1 MGDRS
6 PSIAIRFSLR
16 KDLLSMDKF
25 CMIEDKE
32 IHLHNG
38 ILFPA
43 DVFVLLSLQTD
54 EKCGTSATYCILNG
68 TLCSILQ
75 CASRRKYFLQCGR
88 RKDWANGTDLY
99 PWLLPTST
107 RVPGSILPWHWWTSE
122 ICSLCTMM
130 VEFHCKWDHCHLD
143 HHFIFWI
150 KIILSSSILNV
161 DDDFTLNQDNRFT
174 LYFGWIVTLWI
185 FTRHSFESM
194 LLKPM
199 VLCNED
205 RCDTDKD

>member
-32 IHLHNG
+32 IRLHNG
-38 ILFPA
+38 ILFRA

-75 CASRRKYFLQCGR
+75 CASRRKDFLQCGR

-130 VEFHCKWDHCHLD
+130 VEFHCKWDYCHLD
-143 HHFIFWI
+143 HY
-150 KIILSSSILNV
+150 
-161 DDDFTLNQDNRFT
+161 FT

-199 VLCNED
+199 VLCNVEI
-205 RCDTDKD
+205 